1 MRSRGLVIAIS
12 GPPGSGK
19 STLASTVARE
29 LGLRYHST
37 GSIFRS
43 IAAQRGLSVEEL
55 DLVAEQDPSIDLEID
70 GRAKEEAMR
79 GDIVI
84 EGHIATWMVKGYAD
98 LLVYVT
104 APFETRARRVSERDG
119 IDLGEAM
126 RRIRVREEA
135 MRRRFKKLYG
145 IDIDDLSIHDIVINT
160 ERIDQETMVRII
172 VTAAQEI
179 MHKRSQHHGGL

>member
-1 MRSRGLVIAIS
+1 MRIMGIVIAIS

-19 STLASTVARE
+19 STLASMVAE
-29 LGLRYHST
+29 KLGLRHHST

-43 IAAQRGLSVEEL
+43 IAAKRGISVEDL
-55 DLVAEQDPSIDLEID
+55 DLVAENDPSIDLEID
-70 GRAKEEAMR
+70 GRAKEEAVR
-79 GDIVI
+79 GNIVI
-84 EGHIATWMVKGYAD
+84 EGHIATWMVKEHAD

-104 APFETRARRVSERDG
+104 APFTTRARRISERDS
-119 IDLGEAM
+119 IDLDEAV
-126 RRIRVREEA
+126 RRIRVREES

-160 ERIDQETMVRII
+160 ERIDQETMVKII

-179 MHKRSQHHGGL
+179 MHRRSRHHGGL